1 MPIHN
6 QYTITPALVE
16 EFLYITL
23 KGKGFSIDIDDYVVS
38 AQILRGV
45 DDVKESLDEIKVAL
59 AAIVC
64 RNAEEQRHFY
74 TLFDSFFSENEALF
88 SRKQKLEKERLY
100 KKKKRVI
107 YYGISATLIAIFL
120 FLTFAPVFKTKSLSK
135 GDFKLDSFSDHHT
148 VGMPLKI
155 SVADN
160 FLKDKQFAARQT
172 LVEKLFKPK
181 FDSTDLKTT
190 WNLQDTTFNNRNVI
204 EYRFA
209 KPGTKKI
216 EVWFSTPNG
225 VIKKSSSL
233 LICDSLPEISFSGK
247 KIVNKGDT
255 VTLKAGDD
263 QNKFV
268 KWTIGGRDTI
278 TKNNVLRYHFDS
290 AKTYLIGGKYLNQ
303 ICPHGLNQKSI
314 DVKDLDKFSIINTQT
329 DRLKALTFKELTSLF
344 YTLFWIIGILF
355 LCVSLCYFIPFL
367 YRVYENAQLKLY
379 EKIFPNKQPEY
390 LEATELP
397 TFLGAKMPV
406 DIQFFN
412 KDIFIHGKD
421 AIVKLAFDLRKKIE
435 SEVFILNLRKTSKA
449 TIQNF
454 GLFSP
459 VLQNKNIQR
468 SYLVIIDKSY
478 VGSPQVKLFQY
489 LASML
494 LGSQVELNV
503 YYYIKSPLNLFQKQ
517 AHDTVSI
524 NYLKNRHYQSVLI
537 VFGDGYNFLDD
548 QFPEVYIPVRN
559 EFSYW
564 SSRLLITPIA
574 AADWSLNEK
583 ILASFFNVL
592 PADNIGLLNAFE
604 VLLNEVYNQKII
616 GTSLYQTYSSKFIE
630 FEEIEELSAYIND
643 ERIFQWI
650 AAIAVYPKINWEVI
664 VAIGNC
670 LDNGLVTY
678 QNLLKICRIDWV
690 RQGAFP
696 TKIRLELLKKLTLEN
711 EIKTREELIRLLEE
725 DSENDQES
733 FANNEKIMQLI
744 VNKFVLYSHKP
755 SKYPAYQKEE
765 KEFLKF
771 YQNGKIGDIPLK
783 IYLQGV
789 HPKKNTESW
798 GNLLPKDS
806 NNGDKLLRYYNNQ
819 VVLTKDDNVKKKI
832 RNALLMALIFL
843 SVLLFSE
850 AFIGFTK
857 PDLPQL
863 VKTEFATDI
872 VNNWKILLD
881 KNDCYLKLNPSRL
894 VLSKNGTVL
903 LDTAVSVDTSKT
915 KIDTLNLT
923 GFEKVKGEQVE
934 FKLISKEKGTVTGS
948 FKIDSLQNHLQIF
961 RPDCFGDDPINHAV
975 YLRYYPERLR
985 DSMKIFQ
992 DKLIKENYFVNP
1004 NLDREQTN
1012 VSVVRYSANY
1022 DADRADMVA
1031 MQATIFFHQDI
1042 IKTEK
1047 VNATLNNQIEVWI
1060 KGTVDTV
1067 QIQYNAA
1074 DQKTIAD
1081 KLKKDLEAVGYYVQ
1095 QNVMGAFDW
1104 GNEVR
1109 FYTKDNEAKAKALL
1123 KIVRNST
1130 LGSMTTHQLQLSL
1143 PERNKNIIKIWLKD
1157 LKKPKACSSFLSGNN
1172 YNIYYENDN
1181 NAFSI
1186 NDEGTRLLTSL
1197 LKRLLDQPKA
1207 TVSVSGFVNI
1217 ASTNDA
1223 NLKLSETLAN
1233 SVKSSLVSGG
1243 VDTKRINAAGYGKD
1257 INGSDEKCGNK
1268 VVIVVKEE
1276 QAKVSSVDSPLSI
1289 NNESTQP
1296 KDSSYKIENTYL
1308 GFKNKITGRKY
1319 QNIPL
1324 LKHNITL
1331 TLNSEPTTNALNV
1344 NFHYEIRNDLCT
1356 GPISGDRRITGI
1368 NKRTLLFE
1376 ACGTKLYIIITSIK
1390 AGVAYFDATVETNE
1404 TVPQVKR

>member
-16 EFLYITL
+16 EFLYVAL
-23 KGKGFSIDIDDYVVS
+23 NGKGFSIDIDDYVVA

-45 DDVKESLDEIKVAL
+45 DDVKESLGEIKVAL
-59 AAIVC
+59 AAVIC

-74 TLFDSFFSENEALF
+74 TLFDSFFSENEAFFL
-88 SRKQKLEKERLY
+88 RKQKLEQEGQY
-100 KKKKRVI
+100 KKKKRFV
-107 YYGISATLIAIFL
+107 YCGISATLIAIFL
-120 FLTFAPVFKTKSLSK
+120 FLTFAPVFKPESLTID
-135 GDFKLDSFSDHHT
+135 DFKLDSISDHHA

-155 SVADN
+155 SVADD

-172 LVEKLFKPK
+172 FIEKLFKPK
-181 FDSTDLKTT
+181 FDSTGLKTT
-190 WNLQDTTFNNRNVI
+190 WNLQDTTFNNRNLV

-216 EVWFSTPNG
+216 EVWFSIPN
-225 VIKKSSSL
+225 VRKKIEKSSSL

-247 KIVNKGDT
+247 DFVNKGDT
-255 VTLKAGDD
+255 VTLKAGNN
-263 QNKFV
+263 QNKSV
-268 KWTIGGRDTI
+268 KWTIDGRDTI
-278 TKNNVLRYHFDS
+278 TRNNILRYHFDS
-290 AKTYLIGGKYLNQ
+290 VKTYLIGGKYLNQ
-303 ICPHGLNQKSI
+303 ICPHNVNQKNI

-329 DRLKALTFKELTSLF
+329 GKLKASTFKELTSFF
-344 YTLFWIIGILF
+344 YILFWIIGILF
-355 LCVSLCYFIPFL
+355 LCVSLCYFTPFL
-367 YRVYENAQLKLY
+367 YRIYENAQLKLY
-379 EKIFPNKQPEY
+379 EKIFPNKQAEY
-390 LEATELP
+390 LQATELP
-397 TFLGAKMPV
+397 TFLGTKMPV

-412 KDIFIHGKD
+412 KDIFISGKD

-435 SEVFILNLRKTSKA
+435 SEVFVLNLRKTSKA

-478 VGSPQVKLFQY
+478 VSSPQVKLFQY
-489 LASML
+489 LVSLL

-517 AHDTVSI
+517 AHNTVSI

-548 QFPEVYIPVRN
+548 QFAEVYIPFRN

-592 PADNIGLLNAFE
+592 PADNIGLINAFE

-630 FEEIEELSAYIND
+630 FEEIEELRAYVND
-643 ERIFQWI
+643 EQIFQWI

-664 VAIGNC
+664 VAIGNR

-678 QNLLKICRIDWV
+678 QNLLKMCRIDWV

-711 EIKTREELIRLLEE
+711 EIKTREALIRLLEE

-744 VNKFVLYSHKP
+744 VNKFVLYSNNP
-755 SKYPAYQKEE
+755 LKYPAYRKEE

-789 HPKKNTESW
+789 HPKNNTENWDNPLST
-798 GNLLPKDS
+798 DS
-806 NNGDKLLRYYNNQ
+806 DNGDKLLHYYNNK
-819 VVLTKDDNVKKKI
+819 VVLPKADNVKRKI
-832 RNALLMALIFL
+832 RNSLLIPLIL
-843 SVLLFSE
+843 LGVLLFLGVL
-850 AFIGFTK
+850 IGFTK
-857 PDLPQL
+857 PNLPQL
-863 VKTEFATDI
+863 VKTEVVTGNAS
-872 VNNWKILLD
+872 NWKVLLN
-881 KNDCYLKLNPSRL
+881 KNVCYLKFSPSRL
-894 VLSKNGTVL
+894 ILSKNGTVL

-915 KIDTLNLT
+915 KVDTLNLT
-923 GFEKVKGEQVE
+923 GFEKVEGEKLE
-934 FKLISKEKGTVTGS
+934 FRLISEKKGTISES
-948 FKIDSLQNHLQIF
+948 FQIDSLQSHLQIF
-961 RPDCFGDDPINHAV
+961 RSDCVPNDPPNHQV
-975 YLRYYPERLR
+975 YLRYYPERLK

-992 DKLIKENYFVNP
+992 DKLIKEGYNVAP
-1004 NLDREQTN
+1004 DLDREQTN
-1012 VSVVRYSANY
+1012 LSVVRYSAGY
-1022 DADRADMVA
+1022 DANRADMVA
-1031 MQATIFFHQDI
+1031 IQAGVFFRKDI
-1042 IKTEK
+1042 KAEK

-1074 DQKTIAD
+1074 DQKAIAD

-1104 GNEVR
+1104 NNEVR
-1109 FYTKDNEAKAKALL
+1109 YYRRDNKDKATAIL

-1130 LGSMTTHQLQLSL
+1130 LGSMKINQLQLSL
-1143 PERNKNIIKIWLKD
+1143 PEKNNNIIKVWLKD
-1157 LKKPKACSSFLSGNN
+1157 LTLPQNSCKSVKTSSSYTFYFDRDKSNIRAEDQKMIDDLLKLLRDNPDNEVKITAYVSSGNTEAYRLQLAKALSNSFINYIIKNGINASRLKAAGMEVPLSGNN
-1172 YNIYYENDN
+1172 CGNRIEIKINKNSICKSVGLGDSYIIYFEKGMPTLSTE
-1181 NAFSI
+1181 AVQ
-1186 NDEGTRLLTSL
+1186 L
-1197 LKRLLDQPKA
+1197 LKELASKLDKNPNIKI
-1207 TVSVSGFVNI
+1207 TVNSYSRGLGMKMSEQYGNAIKSHLSNKMVNKESGLYK
-1217 ASTNDA
+1217 SYRDDPSDKTNDCG
-1223 NLKLSETLAN
+1223 E
-1233 SVKSSLVSGG
+1233 KSIIIVQDFS
-1243 VDTKRINAAGYGKD
+1243 DTKN
-1257 INGSDEKCGNK
+1257 
-1268 VVIVVKEE
+1268 
-1276 QAKVSSVDSPLSI
+1276 
-1289 NNESTQP
+1289 
-1296 KDSSYKIENTYL
+1296 
-1308 GFKNKITGRKY
+1308 
-1319 QNIPL
+1319 
-1324 LKHNITL
+1324 
-1331 TLNSEPTTNALNV
+1331 
-1344 NFHYEIRNDLCT
+1344 
-1356 GPISGDRRITGI
+1356 
-1368 NKRTLLFE
+1368 
-1376 ACGTKLYIIITSIK
+1376 
-1390 AGVAYFDATVETNE
+1390 
-1404 TVPQVKR
+1404 